1 MKPVTARCD
10 SVWSVA
16 TIRELARLCGVSP
29 ATVSRAFNN
38 PAVVNAKTREQVLR
52 TARQI
57 GYLPN
62 ESARTLATKKS
73 FMVGLVWDTD
83 HRRPGWRHPFFQDIL
98 IGLKTALS
106 ERGYHL
112 LMLATSGEQ
121 SDDAYVRAAR
131 RHNLD
136 GVVMIDSGTWD
147 PSLRRLAASGVPCVS
162 LDRPV
167 RGDRATYVTSD
178 NVGGA
183 RLAVRHLHEQGRR
196 AIATISGPAHTR
208 PGAERLQGYRDEL
221 SRLGLPRRPDFVVE
235 GDFYVAGGHAAMRR
249 LLEADERPDAVFVA
263 GDEMAVGA
271 LRAIGEAGLKVPE
284 DIAVVGFDDI
294 EVAALVPPG
303 LTTVAQD
310 KAGFGTA
317 AAEAVVSMIDGA
329 AAPPPRILP
338 TTLIVRGSS
347 TPPL

>member
-29 ATVSRAFNN
+29 ATVSRVFNN
-38 PAVVNAKTREQVLR
+38 PEVVNAKTREQVLR

-73 FMVGLVWDTD
+73 FMVGLLWDTD
-83 HRRPGWRHPFFQDIL
+83 HRRPGWRHPFFQEIL

-106 ERGYHL
+106 GRGYHL
-112 LMLATSGEQ
+112 LMLATSGEHT
-121 SDDAYVRAAR
+121 DDAYVRAAR

-147 PSLRRLAASGVPCVS
+147 PSLRHLAESGVPCVS

-167 RGDRATYVTSD
+167 QGPKATYVTSD

-183 RLAVRHLHEQGRR
+183 RQAVRHLHEQGRQ
-196 AIATISGPAHTR
+196 AIATITGPAHTR
-208 PGAERLQGYRDEL
+208 PGAERLQGYQEEL
-221 SRLGLPRRPDFVVE
+221 ALLRLPYRPEHVAE
-235 GDFYVAGGHAAMRR
+235 GDFYVTGGEAAMRR
-249 LLEADERPDAVFVA
+249 LLETDERPDAVFVA

-271 LRAIGEAGLKVPE
+271 LRAISEAGLKVPE

-303 LTTVAQD
+303 LTTIAQD
-310 KAGFGTA
+310 KDGFGAA
-317 AAEAVVSMIDGA
+317 AAEALVSMINGA
-329 AAPPPRILP
+329 DAPPARILP
-338 TTLIVRGSS
+338 TTLVVRGSS
-347 TPPL
+347 TRAI